1 MNNAIQRTRFPLL
14 VAFVCA
20 ATCVVADDYTFSQV
34 QNFKITYTGAK
45 VSDFPLLLK
54 LDETKVPGLYTT
66 VQNAGADLKFT
77 SLDGGTEYPYEV
89 DTWNPSGTSLV
100 WVKVANFEKDVQF
113 RMHYGCAAKTANPDS
128 AQVWSAYAGVWH
140 LNEALDSSGKDLD
153 TDGTTHT
160 TKFFESPAHSVT
172 DAPVGLGYGQS
183 TALTSPAFTSK
194 VWDDRNG
201 YKKPM
206 QVTDRNC
213 LTVSCWFR
221 PTVAFGNWSSQYSW
235 KTLFGPRGGGNAAW
249 GATWCGNADKPQLRV
264 ENKNG
269 SDGATRKTYNVSVQ
283 LGEWHR
289 FVMVYNGKE
298 QRVYLNGELL
308 GSANNLCEDLVWDWN
323 GWMGWGGCVVNGGVA
338 KASES
343 SSGDFD
349 ECRIYDGA
357 VDAAR
362 VAADYAVATG
372 DYCEAVAAGEPFVTI
387 DSLTADL
394 ASEYVPTTL
403 RLEAVATVHNM
414 TGTIEYHWDL
424 DGDGEFDDLEGADK
438 AGVDVQLTQPATF
451 TPGVMVTVDGS
462 ELVAQKVLDDPISV
476 RGHDVTLTF
485 EVVKRMCPGE
495 IVFTAEMD
503 GATGACTYS
512 WDFDNDGTV
521 DRVGTS
527 ATETWE
533 CSLPGRYNAKVSV
546 VDSLGVSGEVVSP
559 EAFVIN
565 GTFYADGDA
574 ETNGDGSVE
583 NPFNNMRTLAE
594 KLNDGDKAFVRGTFV
609 VGDEKAAIAVA
620 AGNIVI
626 DKWGDEKA
634 MITSTN
640 KTFVAEN
647 GIFVFNG
654 ENVSVSNLVFNM
666 TKESFSKANIVR
678 FNGNDATMG
687 KCDFSVVGGSVQYMW
702 GYAGGVGTSGNPIQ
716 RGLLIEDCTFNGFR
730 DGGREV
736 YAVTVGE
743 DATIARCVFE
753 NVSSATRANGN
764 SGGNFCFVSNV
775 VLNVEG
781 TNVTSSA
788 AGVVVSGGWN
798 KFSNS
803 TIAYNRFI
811 NATGR
816 EKAGCVIYCTS
827 KTGQNG
833 IFAHHNTVVGYKA
846 FASFDNTTTPWTF
859 KFCDNLLVDCD
870 FLFKDTATAATYAI
884 NNAGCIRNNYYTGAF
899 RDVPEGYSF
908 SEKMVVEG
916 NVALATA
923 PRFVKPKEPT
933 SPDFYRA
940 KVQYKT
946 DELKVGGWTD
956 GGKCPAYIGA
966 VEPVILGGMVLYIR

>member
-66 VQNAGADLKFT
+66 VQNVGADLKFS

-100 WVKVANFEKDVQF
+100 WVKVPSFEKDAQF

-128 AQVWSAYAGVWH
+128 VQVWSAYAGVWH

-160 TKFFESPAHSVT
+160 TKFLGGSQQVS
-172 DAPVGLGYGQS
+172 DAPVGVGRGQPS
-183 TALTSPAFTSK
+183 AGVASVFTSK
-194 VWDDRNG
+194 VYDNA
-201 YKKPM
+201 KKTPM
-206 QVTDRNC
+206 QLNDATRIS
-213 LTVSCWFR
+213 VSCWAR
-221 PTVAFGNWSSQYSW
+221 PTAAMTTW
-235 KTLFGPRGGGNAAW
+235 KTFVGPRTSHNGGWGVTPSGSAAF
-249 GATWCGNADKPQLRV
+249 RV
-264 ENKNG
+264 ENQCTSSAWKSYNLPTAGEQGYGVNKWTQFAFVFDGTSHTVYMNG
-269 SDGATRKTYNVSVQ
+269 ALVGAAT
-283 LGEWHR
+283 
-289 FVMVYNGKE
+289 
-298 QRVYLNGELL
+298 ELS
-308 GSANNLCEDLVWDWN
+308 GSLAWCWT
-323 GWMGWGGCVVNGGVA
+323 GWMGWGGVVGENGGDRRGNDQLA
-338 KASES
+338 I
-343 SSGDFD
+343 DFD
-349 ECRIYDGA
+349 ECRLYDGA

-372 DYCEAVAAGEPFVTI
+372 DYCEAVSAEVPYVSI

-394 ASEYVPTTL
+394 AAEYVPTTL
-403 RLEAVATVHNM
+403 NLEAVATLHNQS
-414 TGTIEYHWDL
+414 GTIVYHWDL
-424 DGDGEFDDLEGADK
+424 DGDGEFDDLEGAGN
-438 AGVDVQLTQPATF
+438 ATVELPLTEAAKF
-451 TPGVMVTVDGS
+451 TPGVRVTVDGT
-462 ELVAQKVLDDPISV
+462 ELVAQKVLDNPIEV
-476 RGHDVTLTF
+476 RAHDVTLTF
-485 EVVKRMCPGE
+485 EVVKRMSPGE
-495 IVFTAEMD
+495 IVFTAAMD
-503 GATGACTYS
+503 GATGECTYS
-512 WDFDNDGTV
+512 WDFDNDGTI
-521 DRVGTS
+521 DREGTS

-533 CSLPGRYNAKVSV
+533 CPLPGRYNARVRV
-546 VDSLGVSGEVVSP
+546 VDSVGLAGEGVSS
-559 EAFVIN
+559 EAFVVN
-565 GTFYADGDA
+565 GTFYADGNA
-574 ETNGDGSVE
+574 EVNGDGSVE
-583 NPFNNMRTLAE
+583 NPFNNMRSLAE
-594 KLNDGDKAFVRGTFV
+594 RINDGDKAFVRGIFV

-634 MITSTN
+634 VITSTN
-640 KTFVAEN
+640 KMFVAEN

-654 ENVSVSNLVFNM
+654 ENVVLSNLVFNM

-678 FNGNDATMG
+678 FNGNDVTMG

-743 DATIARCVFE
+743 NATIARCVFE
-753 NVSSATRANGN
+753 NVSSAVRANGN

-775 VLNVEG
+775 VLNAQS

-788 AGVVVSGGWN
+788 AGVVVSGAWN

-803 TIAYNRFI
+803 TIAYNRFV
-811 NATGR
+811 NANGN
-816 EKAGCVIYCTS
+816 EKAGCVIFCTS

-946 DELKVGGWTD
+946 DDLMVGGWTD